1 MKVAL
6 CVCVCDHASFTSIT
20 KFQLSQYDHYQSQ
33 AMFA

>member
-6 CVCVCDHASFTSIT
+6 WVCVCDHASFTSIA
-20 KFQLSQYDHYQSQ
+20 KFQLSQYDHYKSQ